1 VLMCTAPVFQ
11 TYWKQIFV
19 TCLIAPFG
27 MDMSFPAATLILS
40 NSVSRE
46 HQGVAASLINTVV
59 NYSIS
64 LGLGFAGTVEV
75 HVTKGD
81 ETFEDTLHGYRS
93 AYYMGIGL
101 AGLGIF
107 LSLVFV
113 LKSYWK
119 DHTDARA
126 RACEEK
132 SGSPDA

>member
-1 VLMCTAPVFQ
+1 
-11 TYWKQIFV
+11 
-19 TCLIAPFG
+19 

-40 NSVSRE
+40 NAVSRE

-81 ETFEDTLHGYRS
+81 RTFNDTLHGYRG
-93 AYYMGIGL
+93 ALYTGIGL

-107 LSLVFV
+107 LSFLFV

-126 RACEEK
+126 KASEEK
-132 SGSPDA
+132 SGAVEA